1 LKTRKPFSRARKRLR
16 EIERI
21 ISRRHNGAVPD
32 TDDADVY
39 LEPVVNCFHVIAAA
53 QGRDISVDGIVKLF
67 WFWCE
72 RWAPHVSHSQ
82 ATERARLERAR
93 SPKLLADDV
102 VGKAIHLSYEE
113 RLQENITAI
122 GSYDADKVMRKKL
135 AADRR
140 RKRDRLRKAEERA
153 AKGATP
159 RANSHSRTKPWE
171 QDGVSRRT
179 WERRRKAAAAQ
190 AGADVANS
198 SPHRLSSSGAMD
210 LRHDAVQALASKR
223 GAPKAP
229 PRLHVDAVEIAD
241 APVALDARPAPP
253 PPRPIVVQG
262 VPDGLIVD
270 QDGVEYKAPSP
281 YQRRPPSRDW
291 MSVAMAGL
299 NRGRT

>member
-1 LKTRKPFSRARKRLR
+1 
-16 EIERI
+16 
-21 ISRRHNGAVPD
+21 
-32 TDDADVY
+32 
-39 LEPVVNCFHVIAAA
+39 
-53 QGRDISVDGIVKLF
+53 
-67 WFWCE
+67 
-72 RWAPHVSHSQ
+72 
-82 ATERARLERAR
+82 
-93 SPKLLADDV
+93 
-102 VGKAIHLSYEE
+102 
-113 RLQENITAI
+113 
-122 GSYDADKVMRKKL
+122 
-135 AADRR
+135 
-140 RKRDRLRKAEERA
+140 
-153 AKGATP
+153 
-159 RANSHSRTKPWE
+159 
-171 QDGVSRRT
+171 
-179 WERRRKAAAAQ
+179 
-190 AGADVANS
+190 
-198 SPHRLSSSGAMD
+198 MD